1 MEELANRHWDGTG
14 PDSRITWVKSIVKRY
29 FLDDDRKRIVRRA
42 KRRARAAEE
51 RPSDEAEWTGDV
63 ESDVCPLTRDGVLVT
78 KFHVRTDDI
87 KIRYRE
93 IVGNLT

>member
-42 KRRARAAEE
+42 KRRARAAAA
-51 RPSDEAEWTGDV
+51 RPSGEAEYPNDV
-63 ESDVCPLTRDGVLVT
+63 EIDVGPAIRDGVLVT
-78 KFHVRTDDI
+78 K
-87 KIRYRE
+87 
-93 IVGNLT
+93 